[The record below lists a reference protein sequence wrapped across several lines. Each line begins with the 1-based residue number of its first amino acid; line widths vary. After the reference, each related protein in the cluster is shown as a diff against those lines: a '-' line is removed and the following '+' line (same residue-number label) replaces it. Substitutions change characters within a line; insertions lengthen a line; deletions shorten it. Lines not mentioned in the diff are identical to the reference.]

1 MAGKAAVST
10 GLSAQQDDRLLK
22 TIRDV
27 LYDTVLNHTDWET
40 VLSILVKSG
49 FINEKRQKVL
59 EKKTQG
65 DAAVAF
71 LALLK
76 KSQPIR
82 WGFLLAL
89 KESASS
95 LPNHNML
102 LSSLT
107 KAAGVDV
114 KSLEEEHAV
123 AKVAA
128 GMSTVCVCV

>member
-1 MAGKAAVST
+1 MASKEAVST
-10 GLSAQQDDRLLK
+10 GLSAEQDDRLLK
-22 TIRDV
+22 AIRDELPDSV
-27 LYDTVLNHTDWET
+27 LHKTDWET

-65 DAAVAF
+65 DAAVTF

-89 KESASS
+89 KESATS
-95 LPNHNML
+95 LPSHNVL
-102 LSSLT
+102 LSSLM
-107 KAAGVDV
+107 KAAKLDV
-114 KSLEEEHAV
+114 KILEEEHAV

-128 GMSTVCVCV
+128 GMSTVCV

>member
-1 MAGKAAVST
+1 M
-10 GLSAQQDDRLLK
+10 
-22 TIRDV
+22 
-27 LYDTVLNHTDWET
+27 
-40 VLSILVKSG
+40 SILVKSG

-65 DAAVAF
+65 DAAVTF

-76 KSQPIR
+76 KSQSIR

-89 KESASS
+89 KESATS

-102 LSSLT
+102 LSSLM

-114 KSLEEEHAV
+114 KSLEEEHVVHRV
-123 AKVAA
+123 AN
-128 GMSTVCVCV
+128 GM